1 LQQQEVM
8 SSQPTKTQ
16 NQQAKIQNRQVP
28 LQFVFLVPFV
38 VQIVVAVGLTSYLSF
53 CSERQTALLNQVAL
67 GTTLFLELVTAQW
80 FAKLLFQLIN
90 ASLATANGGVE
101 QHIGKD
107 IPVELEEMTQQ
118 LHESLEKF
126 TKVFRASPDPIL
138 ISTRAEGRFIEV
150 NDSFLSLFGYTRE
163 EVIGFTSVDLGFW
176 INLKERAQVLQ
187 RLQAKGVIRNLEFDC
202 CSKAGEIKTLLLSAE
217 MIEIDEQAC
226 ILFVSKDITERKQ
239 AEATLKD
246 SEAKLSSILSSAG
259 AVIARFR
266 LFTNQDWTY
275 DYFSAGTEAIF
286 GYSPKELKANK
297 TLWISRIHPED
308 VKTVIPQIFENVFAE
323 RQTKVE
329 FRFQH
334 RDGIWRWISDTI
346 VPYRDESAD
355 CWVVTCVEVDITE
368 RKIANEALQKLN
380 ANLEFQVAERT
391 AQLQQALEFEAMLKR
406 ITDKVRDSLD
416 ESQILQTAV
425 QELAV
430 VLGATCCNTALYNL
444 ESGTSTIY
452 YEYATINPRA
462 QRDRIQIA
470 AFLEVYQQLLQGQS
484 CQFCSISPNPVRG
497 RVVMLACPIKDDQ
510 GVLGDLWLINR
521 SDITFNEPELRLVQQ
536 VATQCAIALRQARL
550 YQAAMAQVEEL
561 EKLHRLKD
569 DFLDTVSHELRSP
582 LSNIKVALSLL
593 EVTLKQAGFYDAEPN
608 RVERYLQILRNEC
621 QREISLINDLL
632 DLSRLDAENAPLSLT
647 TLDLSTWISPIIES
661 FTERVRTQQQ
671 ILSINLP
678 TDLPVLTT
686 ESALLERV
694 VTELLHNACKY
705 TPASKQILITANAF
719 SNRLRLIVS
728 NSGVEISESE
738 LDRIF
743 DKFYRIPNS
752 DPWKHGGTGLGLAL
766 VKKLVEQLDGT
777 ISATASGEWTTF
789 TVELPFSPEY

>member
-1 LQQQEVM
+1 M

-16 NQQAKIQNRQVP
+16 NQQAKIQNRKMP

-38 VQIVVAVGLTSYLSF
+38 VQVVVAVGLTSYLSF
-53 CSERQTALLNQVAL
+53 CSERQTALLNQVVL
-67 GTTLFLELVTAQW
+67 GTTLFLGLVTAQW
-80 FAKLLFQLIN
+80 FAKPLFQLIN
-90 ASLATANGGVE
+90 ASLATANGGAE
-101 QHIGKD
+101 QRIGKD
-107 IPVELEEMTQQ
+107 IPVNELEEMTQQ

-138 ISTRAEGRFIEV
+138 ISTWAEGRFIEV

-163 EVIGFTSVDLGFW
+163 EVIGFTSVDLGLG
-176 INLKERAQVLQ
+176 INLEERAQVIQ
-187 RLQAKGVIRNLEFDC
+187 RLQAEGVIRNLEFDC
-202 CSKAGEIKTLLLSAE
+202 CSKAGEIKTFLLSAE
-217 MIEIDEQAC
+217 MIEIDGQAC

-239 AEATLKD
+239 AELTLKD

-275 DYFSAGTEAIF
+275 EYFSAGTEAIF

-308 VKTVIPQIFENVFAE
+308 VKTVIPQIFESVFAE

-334 RDGIWRWISDTI
+334 RDGIWRWISDII
-346 VPYRDESAD
+346 VPYRDEFAD

-430 VLGATCCNTALYNL
+430 VLGATCCNTALYDL

-452 YEYATINPRA
+452 YEYATINPGA
-462 QRDRIQIA
+462 QARRIQIA
-470 AFLEVYQQLLQGQS
+470 AFPEVYQQLLQGQS

-510 GVLGDLWLINR
+510 GVLGDLWLINQP
-521 SDITFNEPELRLVQQ
+521 DIAFNEPEIRLVQQ

-550 YQAAMAQVEEL
+550 YQAAMAQVKEL

-632 DLSRLDAENAPLSLT
+632 DLSRLDAENDPLSLT
-647 TLDLSTWISPIIES
+647 TLDLSTWISPIVES

-671 ILSINLP
+671 ILSINIP

-705 TPASKQILITANAF
+705 TPASQQILMTADAF

-766 VKKLVEQLDGT
+766 VKKLVEHLGGT
-777 ISATASGEWTTF
+777 IKATASNGWTTF
-789 TVELPFSPEY
+789 TVELPIRPTQC

>member
-1 LQQQEVM
+1 
-8 SSQPTKTQ
+8 
-16 NQQAKIQNRQVP
+16 
-28 LQFVFLVPFV
+28 
-38 VQIVVAVGLTSYLSF
+38 
-53 CSERQTALLNQVAL
+53 
-67 GTTLFLELVTAQW
+67 
-80 FAKLLFQLIN
+80 
-90 ASLATANGGVE
+90 
-101 QHIGKD
+101 
-107 IPVELEEMTQQ
+107 
-118 LHESLEKF
+118 
-126 TKVFRASPDPIL
+126 
-138 ISTRAEGRFIEV
+138 
-150 NDSFLSLFGYTRE
+150 
-163 EVIGFTSVDLGFW
+163 
-176 INLKERAQVLQ
+176 
-187 RLQAKGVIRNLEFDC
+187 
-202 CSKAGEIKTLLLSAE
+202 
-217 MIEIDEQAC
+217 
-226 ILFVSKDITERKQ
+226 
-239 AEATLKD
+239 
-246 SEAKLSSILSSAG
+246 
-259 AVIARFR
+259 
-266 LFTNQDWTY
+266 
-275 DYFSAGTEAIF
+275 
-286 GYSPKELKANK
+286 
-297 TLWISRIHPED
+297 
-308 VKTVIPQIFENVFAE
+308 
-323 RQTKVE
+323 
-329 FRFQH
+329 
-334 RDGIWRWISDTI
+334 
-346 VPYRDESAD
+346 
-355 CWVVTCVEVDITE
+355 
-368 RKIANEALQKLN
+368 
-380 ANLEFQVAERT
+380 
-391 AQLQQALEFEAMLKR
+391 
-406 ITDKVRDSLD
+406 
-416 ESQILQTAV
+416 
-425 QELAV
+425 
-430 VLGATCCNTALYNL
+430 
-444 ESGTSTIY
+444 
-452 YEYATINPRA
+452 
-462 QRDRIQIA
+462 
-470 AFLEVYQQLLQGQS
+470 
-484 CQFCSISPNPVRG
+484 
-497 RVVMLACPIKDDQ
+497 MLACPIKDDQ

-661 FTERVRTQQQ
+661 FTERVHTQQQ